1 MNRVDELLAKA
12 KEAQAKVADYTQER
26 INEVCVA
33 VGWQLYKDDNIEKLA
48 RLAVDETGYG
58 NYESKIVKHKR
69 KVSGPLQDIL
79 DPAAV
84 SVGLIERDEAKGISK
99 YAKPV
104 GIVCAIL
111 PATNPTATAGTN
123 GISILKGRN
132 AVIFRPSSR
141 ARKAS
146 SLAIEYMRQGLAA
159 VGAPVDLVQ
168 CFDDA
173 DIPATNELMAKCD
186 LVVATGGGPMVRAAY
201 SSGTPSYGVG
211 TGNATCIIAED
222 ADVPD
227 AVAKITASNTFDN
240 ATSCSSENS
249 VIVHESLFAQV
260 VEEFRKN
267 NGYIVDGEERTKL
280 GNWLWTANKKGKL
293 ALNPDIIAQ
302 SARKIAADAGL
313 SVPEATTQLVVIG
326 VEPAP
331 LDKFSEEKISP
342 VITLYRYATFDEAL
356 EKIVGITNNCGR
368 GHSMGIHTFKREY
381 IERMGREMLTSRI
394 TVRAP
399 MAAANGGH
407 ATNGMPSTAT
417 LGCGTWGGNS
427 TTENIHWRHFI
438 NVTWVNE
445 PIPAK
450 VFDEKQIFGGLWAKC
465 GK

>member
-1 MNRVDELLAKA
+1 MN
-12 KEAQAKVADYTQER
+12 KVADLIAKARGAQAQIASYTQEQ

-33 VGWQLYKDDNIEKLA
+33 VGWELYKDDNIETLA
-48 RLAVDETGYG
+48 RLAVEETGYG
-58 NYESKIVKHKR
+58 NVASKIIKHKR
-69 KVSGPLQDIL
+69 KVGGPLQDIL
-79 DPAAV
+79 DPKAI
-84 SVGLIERDEAKGISK
+84 SVGLMERDEATGISK

-104 GIVCAIL
+104 GVVCAIL
-111 PATNPTATAGTN
+111 PATNPTATPGTN
-123 GISILKGRN
+123 VIAILKGRN

-146 SLAIEYMRQGLAA
+146 SLAVEYMREGLRK

-168 CFDDA
+168 CYDDA
-173 DIPATNELMAKCD
+173 DIPTTNELMAKCD
-186 LVVATGGGPMVRAAY
+186 LVLATGGGPMVRAAY

-211 TGNATCIIAED
+211 TGNAVCIIAED
-222 ADVPD
+222 ADAPD

-249 VIVHESLFAQV
+249 VIIHESLYDQV
-260 VEEFRKN
+260 VAEFRKN
-267 NGYIVDGEERTKL
+267 NGYIVDGPERDQL
-280 GNWLWTANKKGKL
+280 FRWLWITNQKGKL
-293 ALNPDIIAQ
+293 ALNPDIVAQ
-302 SARKIAADAGL
+302 SALKVATDAGL
-313 SVPEATTQLVVIG
+313 SVPPETTQLVVIG
-326 VEPAP
+326 LEPAP
-331 LDKFSEEKISP
+331 LDKFSEEKLCP
-342 VITLYRYATFDEAL
+342 VLTLYKYATFDEAL
-356 EKIVGITNNCGR
+356 EKIVGITDRCGR

-394 TVRAP
+394 SVRAP

-417 LGCGTWGGNS
+417 LGCGTWGKNA

-445 PIPAK
+445 PIAAK
-450 VFDEKQIFGGLWAKC
+450 DFSEQEIFGGLWAKY

>member
-1 MNRVDELLAKA
+1 MNKVDELLAKA
-12 KEAQAKVADYTQER
+12 KAAQAQVANCSQER

-33 VGWQLYKDDNIEKLA
+33 VGWQLYKDDNIERLA
-48 RLAVDETGYG
+48 RLAVEETGYG
-58 NYESKIVKHKR
+58 NVPSKIVKHKR
-69 KVSGPLQDIL
+69 KVGGPLQDIL
-79 DPAAV
+79 DPRAV
-84 SVGLIERDEAKGISK
+84 TVGLIERDEQTGISK

-104 GIVCAIL
+104 GVVCAIL
-111 PATNPTATAGTN
+111 PATNPTATVGTN
-123 GISILKGRN
+123 GIAILKGRN

-141 ARKAS
+141 AKKAS
-146 SLAIEYMRQGLAA
+146 GLAVEYMRQGLRQ
-159 VGAPVDLVQ
+159 VGAPEDLVQ

-173 DIPATNELMAKCD
+173 DIPTTNELMGKAD

-222 ADVPD
+222 ADAAD
-227 AVAKITASNTFDN
+227 AVAKITSSNTFDY

-249 VIVHESLFAQV
+249 AIVHESLFAAV
-260 VEEFRKN
+260 VDEFRRN
-267 NGYIVDGEERTKL
+267 HGYIVDGAERDKL
-280 GNWLWTANKKGKL
+280 ARWLWIPNQKGKL

-302 SARKIAADAGL
+302 SALKIAAGAGL
-313 SVPEATTQLVVIG
+313 AVPADTTQLVVIG
-326 VEPAP
+326 TEPAP
-331 LDKFSEEKISP
+331 LDKFSEEKLSP
-342 VITLYRYATFDEAL
+342 VITIYKYSTFNEAL
-356 EKIVGITNNCGR
+356 EKIVGITNRCGR

-381 IERMGREMLTSRI
+381 IERMGQEMLTSRI

-407 ATNGMPSTAT
+407 AANGMPSTAT
-417 LGCGTWGGNS
+417 LGCGTWGKNA

-450 VFDEKQIFGGLWAKC
+450 EFDEKAIFDGLWAKY